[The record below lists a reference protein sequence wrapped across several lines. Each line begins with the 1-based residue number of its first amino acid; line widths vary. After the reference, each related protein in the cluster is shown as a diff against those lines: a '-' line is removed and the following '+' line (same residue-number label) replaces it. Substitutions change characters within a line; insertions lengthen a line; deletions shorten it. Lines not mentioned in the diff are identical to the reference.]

1 MPALVILELYVELHY
16 CGDPCERLEFRS
28 TLYSLCSF
36 GSVASMPDALKQQ
49 VIHYLQTHNTMTLA
63 TCANDVPWAATVFY
77 ASEEWKL
84 YFFSAPQSRH
94 CQNLAVN
101 ARVAV
106 TVQEDYKDW
115 RRIKGIQSEGKALL
129 VDSTLEKTKAMA
141 VYARKYPE
149 VIKLFTTPGS
159 GVFYQAFLKVKF
171 YCVVP
176 EKIYFID
183 NEQGFGKRQELELT
197 EQA

>member
-1 MPALVILELYVELHY
+1 
-16 CGDPCERLEFRS
+16 
-28 TLYSLCSF
+28 
-36 GSVASMPDALKQQ
+36 MPDDLKQQ

-63 TCANDVPWAATVFY
+63 TCANEVPWAATVFY

-115 RRIKGIQSEGKALL
+115 RRIKGIQLEGKALL

-176 EKIYFID
+176 EKIYFLD

>member
-1 MPALVILELYVELHY
+1 
-16 CGDPCERLEFRS
+16 
-28 TLYSLCSF
+28 
-36 GSVASMPDALKQQ
+36 MPDDLKQQ
-49 VIHYLQTHNTMTLA
+49 ILDSLHTHNSMTLA
-63 TCANDVPWAATVFY
+63 TCANEVAWAATVFY

-84 YFFSAPQSRH
+84 YFFSVPQSRH

-101 ARVAV
+101 PRVAV
-106 TVQEDYKDW
+106 TIQEDYKDW
-115 RRIKGIQSEGKALL
+115 RRIKGIQLEGKGLL
-129 VDSTLEKTKAMA
+129 VDSTLEKTKAMT

-176 EKIYFID
+176 EKMYFID
-183 NEQGFGKRQELELT
+183 NEQGFGKRQELELSKR
-197 EQA
+197 A